1 MSRPDRERPGRPE
14 TRVLKINL
22 VVAEALRRM
31 FACGLPRKEPK
42 ATSSTRDE
50 SVRVGDPDNA
60 GTAGTG
66 RQEPRWMRT

>member
-1 MSRPDRERPGRPE
+1 MNRQERERPGRPE
-14 TRVLKINL
+14 TRALKFIL
-22 VVAEALRRM
+22 AVEEAVQRM
-31 FACGLPRKEPK
+31 FACGLPRKEAK
-42 ATSSTRDE
+42 GTSSTRDE